1 MTLPKRA
8 HGRRRDRHGRGI
20 RGPILDLDSPAY
32 RTRAQ
37 KFDDIL
43 AWELNAFRTY
53 LGSRLNRYDFAVIDV
68 PPTDPAPWEDGI
80 PLARFLPFE
89 RPSKI
94 LGRIVFYR
102 LPMTMAALSED
113 DPRAFIH
120 DVMVSQIAT
129 ALNID
134 PNDIDFIG
142 KI

>member
-68 PPTDPAPWEDGI
+68 PPTDPARGKTVF
-80 PLARFLPFE
+80 LLHVFFRLSVRQRFLVASFL
-89 RPSKI
+89 SI
-94 LGRIVFYR
+94 ADDYGR
-102 LPMTMAALSED
+102 T
-113 DPRAFIH
+113 
-120 DVMVSQIAT
+120 
-129 ALNID
+129 
-134 PNDIDFIG
+134 
-142 KI
+142 